1 MIPPLADIH
10 PNDGDR
16 VVPDQ
21 ISVAVTA
28 ASLEYDD
35 GASQVF
41 ESNGN
46 TTYVEAGRP
55 TRGEWSIDD
64 DGHFCSFWPPSYR
77 ASYEL
82 AAARFEAPFAARL
95 LGSRV
100 RDPDAWDYG
109 FDLARDHQRKLLGWS
124 SVVSGVHKA

>member
-1 MIPPLADIH
+1 MMVPALADIH
-10 PNDGDR
+10 AGDGDR
-16 VVPDQ
+16 VARDQ
-21 ISVAVTA
+21 IPVAVTA
-28 ASLEYDD
+28 GRLEYND

-55 TRGEWSIDD
+55 TRGEWSVDD

-82 AAARFEAPFAARL
+82 RWTVENGAITGLRFVEL
-95 LGSRV
+95 
-100 RDPDAWDYG
+100 
-109 FDLARDHQRKLLGWS
+109 
-124 SVVSGVHKA
+124 SGGAEFVGNYLPSAEI